1 MISLLFSDLEVKAG
15 GDHFNCRYS
24 LRAYHWWT
32 PTQDPGL
39 EYTGFPD
46 ANNEVDFQEKC
57 RITTDFL
64 GLHFIGESLGKRRNI
79 EISSSI
85 PLLFRPHCRE
95 NPAFIL

>member
-1 MISLLFSDLEVKAG
+1 MQG
-15 GDHFNCRYS
+15 
-24 LRAYHWWT
+24 
-32 PTQDPGL
+32 PGL
-39 EYTGFPD
+39 EYPGFPD

-64 GLHFIGESLGKRRNI
+64 GLHFISESLGIRRKI

-85 PLLFRPHCRE
+85 PLLSQRLCRE